1 MTLFIRNATVIKQ
14 ADIIDDDVNGGAG
27 AGVINIY
34 AGSVPADAD
43 AALGGAT
50 LLAELTMSDPAFG
63 AAQDAS
69 PGATITA
76 DTITSDASANATG
89 TATFARI
96 LDSDSNV
103 IMQMSVG
110 TGGEDL
116 NFNTTSFVSG
126 GQIDITSLTVTV
138 PE

>member
-1 MTLFIRNATVIKQ
+1 MTVFIRNTTARAL
-14 ADIIDDDVNGGAG
+14 ADLIDDHVNGGCSNA
-27 AGVINIY
+27 VINIY
-34 AGSVPADAD
+34 DGSVPADAD
-43 AALGGAT
+43 TAIAGQT

-63 AAQDAS
+63 AAQDAM
-69 PGATITA
+69 PGAVITA

-89 TATFARI
+89 TATFLRI

-110 TGGEDL
+110 EACEDV
-116 NFNTTSFVSG
+116 NFNTTSFVMG